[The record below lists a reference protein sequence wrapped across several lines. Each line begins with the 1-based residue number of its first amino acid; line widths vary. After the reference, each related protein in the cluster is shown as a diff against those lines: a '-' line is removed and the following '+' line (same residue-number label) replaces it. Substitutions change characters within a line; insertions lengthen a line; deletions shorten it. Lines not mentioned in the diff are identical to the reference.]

1 MIKRGNVQSAY
12 QGKLLLATPKMA
24 DFRFERSV
32 ILICSHNSNGAM
44 GIIVNKPTLDWKFE
58 DILKQLKINTKLL
71 RPSQD
76 VFFGGPVEYG
86 RGFIVHSDDY
96 EVPEVTVHIK
106 ENYRLTANAD
116 ILCDMANGK
125 GPKSSLLALG
135 YAGWAP
141 GQLEDEIIHNS
152 WVTLSVDTNFLFD
165 EEVSRKWKEA
175 YKIIGID
182 PNNLSF
188 KSGRST

>member
-1 MIKRGNVQSAY
+1 MIKRGNIQSAY

-32 ILICSHNSNGAM
+32 ILICSHSSNGAM

-58 DILKQLKINTKLL
+58 DILKQLKINAKLP

-141 GQLEDEIIHNS
+141 GQLEDELLSDSWLICDPDSNLIFSENS
-152 WVTLSVDTNFLFD
+152 ENKWNAALSKMG
-165 EEVSRKWKEA
+165 VSPSHLA
-175 YKIIGID
+175 T
-182 PNNLSF
+182 F
-188 KSGRST
+188 SGQA

>member
-1 MIKRGNVQSAY
+1 MIKRGNIQSEY

-32 ILICSHNSNGAM
+32 ILICSHSSNGAM

-58 DILKQLKINTKLL
+58 DILKQLKINTKLS

-141 GQLEDEIIHNS
+141 GQLEDELLSDSWLMCDPDSNLIFSENS
-152 WVTLSVDTNFLFD
+152 ENKWSAALSKMG
-165 EEVSRKWKEA
+165 VSPSHLA
-175 YKIIGID
+175 T
-182 PNNLSF
+182 F
-188 KSGRST
+188 SGQA

>member
-1 MIKRGNVQSAY
+1 MIKRGNIQSAY

-32 ILICSHNSNGAM
+32 ILICSHSSNGAM

-58 DILKQLKINTKLL
+58 DVLKQLKINTKLS

-141 GQLEDEIIHNS
+141 GQLEDELLSDSWLMCDPDSNLIFSENS
-152 WVTLSVDTNFLFD
+152 ENKWSAALSKMG
-165 EEVSRKWKEA
+165 VSPSHLA
-175 YKIIGID
+175 T
-182 PNNLSF
+182 F
-188 KSGRST
+188 SGQA

>member
-1 MIKRGNVQSAY
+1 MIKRGNIQSAY

-32 ILICSHNSNGAM
+32 ILICSHSSNGAM

-58 DILKQLKINTKLL
+58 DILKQLKINTKLS

-106 ENYRLTANAD
+106 ENFRLTANAD

-141 GQLEDEIIHNS
+141 GQLEDELLSDSWLMCDPDSDLIFSENS
-152 WVTLSVDTNFLFD
+152 ENKWSAALSKMG
-165 EEVSRKWKEA
+165 VSPSHLA
-175 YKIIGID
+175 T
-182 PNNLSF
+182 F
-188 KSGRST
+188 SGQA

>member
-1 MIKRGNVQSAY
+1 MIKRGNIQSEY

-32 ILICSHNSNGAM
+32 ILICSHSSNGAM

-58 DILKQLKINTKLL
+58 DILKQLKINTKLS

-141 GQLEDEIIHNS
+141 GQLEDELLSDSWLMCDPDINLIFSENS
-152 WVTLSVDTNFLFD
+152 ENKWSAALSKMG
-165 EEVSRKWKEA
+165 VSPSHLA
-175 YKIIGID
+175 T
-182 PNNLSF
+182 F
-188 KSGRST
+188 SGQA

>member
-1 MIKRGNVQSAY
+1 MIKRGNIQSAY

-32 ILICSHNSNGAM
+32 ILICSHSSNGAM

-58 DILKQLKINTKLL
+58 DILKQLKINTKLS

-141 GQLEDEIIHNS
+141 GQLEDELLSDSWLMCDPDSNLIFSENS
-152 WVTLSVDTNFLFD
+152 ENKWSAALSKMG
-165 EEVSRKWKEA
+165 VSPSHLA
-175 YKIIGID
+175 T
-182 PNNLSF
+182 F
-188 KSGRST
+188 SGQA

>member
-1 MIKRGNVQSAY
+1 MIKRGNIQSAY

-32 ILICSHNSNGAM
+32 ILICSHSSNGAM

-58 DILKQLKINTKLL
+58 DILKQLKINTKLS

-106 ENYRLTANAD
+106 ENFRLTANAD

-141 GQLEDEIIHNS
+141 GQLEDELLSDSWLMCDPDSNLIFSENS
-152 WVTLSVDTNFLFD
+152 ENKWSAALSKMG
-165 EEVSRKWKEA
+165 VSPSHLA
-175 YKIIGID
+175 T
-182 PNNLSF
+182 F
-188 KSGRST
+188 SGQA